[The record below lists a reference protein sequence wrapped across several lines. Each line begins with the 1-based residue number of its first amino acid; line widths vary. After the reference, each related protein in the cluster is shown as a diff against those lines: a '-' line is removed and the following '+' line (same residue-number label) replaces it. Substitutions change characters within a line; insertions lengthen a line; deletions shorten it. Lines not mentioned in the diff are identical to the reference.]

1 MIMRITMVEPNN
13 NSAAGL
19 FKRHPQAV
27 FTELDGE
34 TALFQAETCEY
45 LVLNDTGSAI
55 WDLIGSSK
63 SMDEICKQLLET
75 YEVSEE
81 ICRQET
87 ASWLNLAVD
96 KKVALRISNL
106 ASKR

>member
-1 MIMRITMVEPNN
+1 MVELKN

-19 FKRHPQAV
+19 FKLQPQTV
-27 FTELDGE
+27 FTELEGE
-34 TALFQAETCEY
+34 TALFQEESCEY

-75 YEVSEE
+75 YEVSED

-87 ASWLNLAVD
+87 ESWLNIAVD
-96 KKVALRISNL
+96 KKVALRISN
-106 ASKR
+106 